1 MARRAEICP
10 GQIYRWRRELSVTLR
25 VRPPP
30 VSGLIRAGCGSVEA
44 TPVKEMVRWRGF
56 SLSGALIAPAFAP
69 CAIVAQVARPAEVCP
84 LASSMMMAA
93 DRAQK
98 TVSGQPFGL
107 THTLPLFIAFLSASV
122 ATSGP
127 VDQRSRPRD
136 AAGRTACAAP
146 TATVPRKAKE
156 WGRTRRNFRV
166 ERPGSVW

>member
-1 MARRAEICP
+1 VARRAEICP

-107 THTLPLFIAFLSASV
+107 TRTLPLFIAFLSASV
-122 ATSGP
+122 ATCGSYVMGI
-127 VDQRSRPRD
+127 VVE
-136 AAGRTACAAP
+136 
-146 TATVPRKAKE
+146 TVTTPLNGFNTGFMICGVIC
-156 WGRTRRNFRV
+156 W
-166 ERPGSVW
+166 SVAS